1 MQKYKYSVPYFFDTW
16 FAFYN
21 TICDF
26 IFVGVCCRQSH
37 ESQPQHTM
45 IKTVEV
51 KMEPN
56 FMKFT
61 KMLMHYITKYFLGF
75 LIVFLSSIL
84 VAFVASRSIED
95 YIIEKRGR

>member
-1 MQKYKYSVPYFFDTW
+1 
-16 FAFYN
+16 
-21 TICDF
+21 
-26 IFVGVCCRQSH
+26 
-37 ESQPQHTM
+37 M

-95 YIIEKRGR
+95 YIIEKGEMKNQEGINGIYELSLIHI